1 MGIHDHDMMED
12 IVESTEDQ
20 SLADNSQ
27 VIQHESGPRDDS
39 KSQSLSQDDAILSGH
54 GCIPNQADPPVR
66 DQRGMSA
73 PLSNNGGNMGHQMD
87 SQPYQSLFGG
97 PSVSVGPSLFGGPSV
112 SVGPSLFGGP
122 SVSGGPSIFGGPSL
136 SSGTPIF
143 SDPAEDVVGGHPE
156 HHTSTEGAGEPAD
169 SMELRP
175 TLPFDVLPVDPLTP
189 GFGIRRG
196 ISNFH
201 LAEPEPND
209 SSSEHSFRGRS
220 YLLSSNLGSS
230 SPRASGASSDDEYF
244 YIPPD
249 DKVSV
254 Q

>member
-1 MGIHDHDMMED
+1 MED

-20 SLADNSQ
+20 TLADSSQ
-27 VIQHESGPRDDS
+27 VIQHESRPRDDS
-39 KSQSLSQDDAILSGH
+39 KSQPLSQDDATLSGR
-54 GCIPNQADPPVR
+54 GGRPNQADPPVR

-87 SQPYQSLFGG
+87 SQPYQPLFGG
-97 PSVSVGPSLFGGPSV
+97 PSVSG
-112 SVGPSLFGGP
+112 GPSLFGGP

-169 SMELRP
+169 SMESRP
-175 TLPFDVLPVDPLTP
+175 TLPSDVLPVDPLTP

-209 SSSEHSFRGRS
+209 SSSEHSFQGRS

-230 SPRASGASSDDEYF
+230 SPRASEASSDDEHF